1 MSKDFYE
8 LHDEEY
14 CELMELLINVN
25 EIEAIDE
32 LVFNN

>member
-14 CELMELLINVN
+14 NELMELLSHIN

-32 LVFNN
+32 LVSNN